1 MTQNSDAELQKQ
13 MLKILF
19 DKSYDNIFSR
29 IENNFSQYWN
39 NRGNDNFLYDTLLN
53 YLKSY
58 DKEKLFEEMY
68 PNLLFLVSF
77 ILLWKE

>member
-29 IENNFSQYWN
+29 IENNFSQSWT

-68 PNLLFLVSF
+68 TNLPFLVSF

>member
-1 MTQNSDAELQKQ
+1 MTQNSDTELQKQ

-19 DKSYDNIFSR
+19 DKSYDNIFGR
-29 IENNFSQYWN
+29 IENNFSQSWT
-39 NRGNDNFLYDTLLN
+39 NRGDDNFLYDTLLN

-68 PNLLFLVSF
+68 TNLPFLVSF

>member
-1 MTQNSDAELQKQ
+1 MTQNSDTELQKQ

-19 DKSYDNIFSR
+19 NKSYDNIFDR
-29 IENNFSQYWN
+29 IENNFSQSWT
-39 NRGNDNFLYDTLLN
+39 NRGDDNFLYDTLLK

-58 DKEKLFEEMY
+58 DKEKLFDEIY
-68 PNLLFLVSF
+68 SNLPFLVAF

>member
-1 MTQNSDAELQKQ
+1 MAQNSDAELQKQ

-39 NRGNDNFLYDTLLN
+39 NRGDDNFLYDTLKAC
-53 YLKSY
+53 Y
-58 DKEKLFEEMY
+58 KEKLFEEMY
-68 PNLLFLVSF
+68 TNLPCLVLF

>member
-29 IENNFSQYWN
+29 IENNFSQSWT

-53 YLKSY
+53 YLKYY

-68 PNLLFLVSF
+68 TNLPFLVSF

>member
-1 MTQNSDAELQKQ
+1 MAQNSDTELQKQ

-19 DKSYDNIFSR
+19 NKSYDNIFSR
-29 IENNFSQYWN
+29 IENNFSQSWT
-39 NRGNDNFLYDTLLN
+39 NRGDKNFLYDTLLN

-68 PNLLFLVSF
+68 TNLPFLVSF

>member
-29 IENNFSQYWN
+29 IENNFSQSWT
-39 NRGNDNFLYDTLLN
+39 NRGDDNFLYDTLLN

-68 PNLLFLVSF
+68 TNLPFLVSF